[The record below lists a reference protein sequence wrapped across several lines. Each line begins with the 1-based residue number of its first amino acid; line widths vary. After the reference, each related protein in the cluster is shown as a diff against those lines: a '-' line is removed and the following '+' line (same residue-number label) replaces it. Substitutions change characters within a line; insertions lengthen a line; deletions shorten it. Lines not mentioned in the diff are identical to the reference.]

1 MKFQICFLSIAAVG
15 ALIACSSSPKP
26 AVVPA
31 QTTNVATVQKDTL
44 VTPKQRYS
52 YALGMDMGHALK
64 NVDADIDEEILL
76 RSIRDQMDGKTPMMS
91 DSDAQKSLQELLVQ
105 IQQKKEQKAAEA
117 AKKALDDQKAFLEKN
132 KKDSGVVT
140 TASGLQYKII
150 KQGNADGKTP
160 KSTDK
165 VKVHYV
171 GALMDG
177 TEFDSSRKRGEPLEF
192 PVNAVIQG
200 WQELLTLMKEGME
213 VKAWIPSNLGYGAEG
228 ASPVIPSNALLVFD
242 VELLNVRPTDSVAV
256 KPVSAQEAKADTAK
270 TVKKTAKELKAEKAA
285 ADKAKADS
293 VKAAKA
299 TADSLKAVEKKAKAD
314 SVAAVKAEKAKADK
328 AKADS
333 VKTAKAAADSL
344 KKVQATREKATAD
357 SLKVVKEKARVDSL
371 KAAKA
376 KIDSLNAVKAANA
389 KAKSDSLKAAKVT
402 ADSLKNVQA
411 KAKQDSIAAV
421 KAAPKA
427 EAKKD
432 TATAAPAK
440 K

>member
-1 MKFQICFLSIAAVG
+1 MKFQICFLSIVAVG

-44 VTPKQRYS
+44 ITPKQRYS

-228 ASPVIPSNALLVFD
+228 ASPVIPANALLVFD
-242 VELLNVRPTDSVAV
+242 VELLNVLPTDSVAV
-256 KPVSAQEAKADTAK
+256 KPVASQEAKADTAK

-293 VKAAKA
+293 VKTAKA
-299 TADSLKAVEKKAKAD
+299 TADSLKKVQAKAKAD
-314 SVAAVKAEKAKADK
+314 SIAAVKTDK
-328 AKADS
+328 AKAD
-333 VKTAKAAADSL
+333 
-344 KKVQATREKATAD
+344 
-357 SLKVVKEKARVDSL
+357 
-371 KAAKA
+371 
-376 KIDSLNAVKAANA
+376 
-389 KAKSDSLKAAKVT
+389 
-402 ADSLKNVQA
+402 
-411 KAKQDSIAAV
+411 KAKQDSIAAA

>member
-1 MKFQICFLSIAAVG
+1 MKFQICFLSIVAVG

-44 VTPKQRYS
+44 ITPKQRYS

-105 IQQKKEQKAAEA
+105 IQQKKEQKTVEA

-228 ASPVIPSNALLVFD
+228 ASPVIPANALLVFD
-242 VELLNVRPTDSVAV
+242 VELLNVLPTDSVAV
-256 KPVSAQEAKADTAK
+256 KPVASQEVKADTVNA
-270 TVKKTAKELKAEKAA
+270 VKKTAKELKAEKAA

-299 TADSLKAVEKKAKAD
+299 TADSLKKVQAKAKAD
-314 SVAAVKAEKAKADK
+314 SVAAVKAADKAKADSVKAAKVAADK

-333 VKTAKAAADSL
+333 VKTAKA
-344 KKVQATREKATAD
+344 
-357 SLKVVKEKARVDSL
+357 
-371 KAAKA
+371 
-376 KIDSLNAVKAANA
+376 
-389 KAKSDSLKAAKVT
+389 T

-411 KAKQDSIAAV
+411 KAKQDSIAAA